1 METFGTLIF
10 LNGQAFLELEIGE
23 LVALNN
29 SFIAEDLNGKP
40 ITLDES
46 YAGKQIVIRKA
57 VA

>member
-1 METFGTLIF
+1 METFGTLTFI
-10 LNGQAFLELEIGE
+10 NEKPFLELEIGE

-29 SFIAEDLNGKP
+29 SFIVEDLNGQT
-40 ITLDES
+40 IALNES

>member
-23 LVALNN
+23 LVAIND
-29 SFIAEDLNGKP
+29 SFIVEDLSGQRIQLNDK
-40 ITLDES
+40 
-46 YAGKQIVIRKA
+46 YAGKTILIRKE